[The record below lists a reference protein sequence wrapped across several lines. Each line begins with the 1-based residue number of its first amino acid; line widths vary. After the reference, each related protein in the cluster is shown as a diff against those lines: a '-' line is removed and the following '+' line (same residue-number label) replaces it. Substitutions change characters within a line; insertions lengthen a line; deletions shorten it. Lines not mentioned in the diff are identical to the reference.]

1 MCSMTRGAQARALRP
16 PRGVGGGIKSKGTY
30 GYLWLIHV
38 DVWQKPTQYWTSI
51 ILQLKINKPK
61 KKRLDVARKAS
72 GSHEPRKNL
81 APGLF
86 WSGSPSVFFR
96 VYFEVK
102 NWSWWICWIIVL
114 QCCPLGLFTHTA
126 LSSFD
131 TLANTVQLRVKIMA
145 RLKHLSLEAIH
156 NIPLKTDS
164 ADRAHL
170 VLCCWFCHLG
180 IEPARVLLR
189 SLRKQSRMQAV
200 GWFQ

>member
-1 MCSMTRGAQARALRP
+1 MDTAREGEGGTKQESSMETYTLAYVKQMPVGMCSMTRGAQARALRP

-86 WSGSPSVFFR
+86 
-96 VYFEVK
+96 
-102 NWSWWICWIIVL
+102 
-114 QCCPLGLFTHTA
+114 
-126 LSSFD
+126 
-131 TLANTVQLRVKIMA
+131 
-145 RLKHLSLEAIH
+145 
-156 NIPLKTDS
+156 
-164 ADRAHL
+164 
-170 VLCCWFCHLG
+170 
-180 IEPARVLLR
+180 
-189 SLRKQSRMQAV
+189 
-200 GWFQ
+200 